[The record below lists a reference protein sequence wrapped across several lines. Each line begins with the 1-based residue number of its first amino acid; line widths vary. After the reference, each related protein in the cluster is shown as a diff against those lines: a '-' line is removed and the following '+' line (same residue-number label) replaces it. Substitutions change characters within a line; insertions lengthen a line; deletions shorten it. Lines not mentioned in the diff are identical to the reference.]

1 MSDNGLLDTHDDPN
15 SAVSLIQA
23 ETAKKYSRF
32 MDFLIKSPTEKS
44 ITEPTCD
51 PETNIFFL
59 KVRKSHA
66 TDFSLLKIAD
76 LPLEIGTG
84 YPNPGCK
91 EGSQLLFLIK
101 LKKFAVS

>member
-66 TDFSLLKIAD
+66 DFSLFKIAD
-76 LPLEIGTG
+76 LPFEIGTG
-84 YPNPGCK
+84 DPNPG
-91 EGSQLLFLIK
+91 
-101 LKKFAVS
+101 